1 MGETRPDERL
11 SDAARGRSPRRLA
24 TRLSLKAFL
33 RDQRGTTAIE
43 YGLIIALV
51 FLIIVTSV
59 SVFGNKTSALIIKVS
74 AAIGA
79 AVGP

>member
-1 MGETRPDERL
+1 
-11 SDAARGRSPRRLA
+11 
-24 TRLSLKAFL
+24 
-33 RDQRGTTAIE
+33 
-43 YGLIIALV
+43 V

>member
-1 MGETRPDERL
+1 VGETRPDERL
-11 SDAARGRSPRRLA
+11 SNAARGRPPGRLA
-24 TRLSLKAFL
+24 ARLSLKAFA

-59 SVFGNKTSALIIKVS
+59 TVFGNKTSVLIGKVS
-74 AAIGA
+74 TAVGAAIG
-79 AVGP
+79 P